1 MNLSGYKFFMLSF
14 FDVFSAIQKSF
25 LAYLVFCA
33 RMTEQA
39 KKGIER
45 ICLYYSSLSEEL
57 M

>member
-1 MNLSGYKFFMLSF
+1 MPSF
-14 FDVFSAIQKSF
+14 FDVFSATQKSF

-33 RMTEQA
+33 RMIEQA